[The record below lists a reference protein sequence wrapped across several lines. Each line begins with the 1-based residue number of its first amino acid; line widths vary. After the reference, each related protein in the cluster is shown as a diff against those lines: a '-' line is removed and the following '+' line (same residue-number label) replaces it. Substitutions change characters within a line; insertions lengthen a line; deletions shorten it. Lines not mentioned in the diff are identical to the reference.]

1 MRIEKIEAKLA
12 KAEQAYNDWRKVV
25 EVYERCKTEPIG
37 QFPESA
43 FRAYILTGTV
53 AEAAKA
59 LNNAGQRN
67 GKRVFQSN
75 DINNTITTVNLEDTD
90 LMLVA
95 RFLLNEGRIFM
106 NKLYN

>member
-1 MRIEKIEAKLA
+1 MKIEKIEAKLA
-12 KAEQAYNDWRKVV
+12 KAEQAYNDWRKAV
-25 EVYERCKTEPIG
+25 EVYERCKTEPLG

-59 LNNAGQRN
+59 LNDGEQRN
-67 GKRVFQSN
+67 GKKAFQSN
-75 DINNTITTVNLEDTD
+75 DISDTITTVNLEDTD

-106 NKLYN
+106 NKLHN